1 MRRTAKDVVRLAR
14 RHVGE
19 PYVLGARAPMAAKQW
34 HGPWDCAEFASWCL
48 YRTTGVLYGV
58 KPENDPL
65 RADAYTGWWIEQAR
79 RDRAT
84 VPLAVAVS
92 TPGAFLLR
100 AAAKEWVGH
109 IVISDGQGGT
119 IEAHSSRDGVILGT
133 VEKRRWDYGV
143 IVPGVPFVTSDR
155 LPAVKVT
162 VETLRLKR
170 PMMTGVLV
178 KQVQRALRAAG
189 FAPGPIDGEYG
200 PQTAH
205 AVQQFQDQRGLVADG
220 EVGPATLRR
229 LRIKVPGWAK
239 TLVAI

>member
-1 MRRTAKDVVRLAR
+1 MRRTARDVVRLAL

-19 PYVLGARAPMAAKQW
+19 PYVLGARVPMAAKQW

-48 YRTTGVLYGV
+48 YRTTGVLYGTQ
-58 KPENDPL
+58 PENDPV
-65 RADAYTGWWIEQAR
+65 RADAYTGWWIDQAR
-79 RDRAT
+79 RDHAT
-84 VPLAVAVS
+84 VSLDVAVR

-100 AAAKEWVGH
+100 AAAKEWAGH

-119 IEAHSSRDGVILGT
+119 VEAHSSRDGVIRGQ

-143 IVPGVPFVTSDR
+143 LVPGVPYVTHDT
-155 LPAVKVT
+155 LPAVQVT
-162 VETLRLKR
+162 VQTLRLTR
-170 PMMTGVLV
+170 PMMRGTLV
-178 KQVQRALRAAG
+178 KQVQRALRKAG

-205 AVQQFQDQRGLVADG
+205 AVQQFQYQRGLVADG

-229 LRIKVPGWAK
+229 MRIKVPGWAK
-239 TLVAI
+239 KLVAV